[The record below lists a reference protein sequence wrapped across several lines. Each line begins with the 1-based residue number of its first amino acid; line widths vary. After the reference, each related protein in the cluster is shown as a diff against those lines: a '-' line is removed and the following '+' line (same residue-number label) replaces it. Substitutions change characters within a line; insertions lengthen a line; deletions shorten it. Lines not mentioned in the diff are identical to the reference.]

1 MAVTTKEENGDVMK
15 KEETLTELS
24 AEELETVAGGGWYWD
39 RKRRRWY
46 WIGKNTPRG
55 NGESTRP
62 N

>member
-1 MAVTTKEENGDVMK
+1 MK